1 MLIGCLFTI
10 AGYILASLGGQTTH
24 AQQSGQVIDEI
35 VCRKLKVIHL
45 TGKEVVS
52 IFPIENGGGI
62 IVNNTKG
69 KRVAVIGVVKD
80 GSGSIAVAGNTG
92 KSGANITGD
101 KYGVVWASI
110 AKTEG
115 KLSPSVYLKKAT
127 GRYKPTKA
135 VGEPT
140 KLTMMNNT
148 SIVLRGRKLPH

>member
-1 MLIGCLFTI
+1 MNFKQKLGYMFIGCLFTI

-35 VCRKLKVIHL
+35 VCRKLKVIHP

-69 KRVAVIGVVKD
+69 KRLAVIGVVKD

-101 KYGVVWASI
+101 KYGGGMGFYSKDGREVITIGV
-110 AKTEG
+110 TEKG
-115 KLSPSVYLKKAT
+115 NGAIQT
-127 GRYKPTKA
+127 YKGGWRT
-135 VGEPT
+135 
-140 KLTMMNNT
+140 
-148 SIVLRGRKLPH
+148 H